1 MLLKQLKHFLIRR
14 FKNMVFEMVRTVEND
29 RQKEYITRT
38 LNQMKSSGNGIK
50 FNGSFTIMGPY
61 NVSIGNNVHIGR
73 NAFFHG
79 FGGLTIEDNVHI
91 SRNVTI
97 YTGNHDY
104 AGQVLPYDQKLIAKP
119 VHIGKNVWIG
129 MNVSIVPGV
138 TIGEG
143 AIVGMGTVVSRDVP
157 PLAIACSSP
166 LRIVKHRDS
175 AHYTRLEN
183 QSSYGGVGGIPL
195 SADEI
200 QAFKRNPKDEP

>member
-1 MLLKQLKHFLIRR
+1 MLLKLLRRLLIRR
-14 FKNMVFEMVRTVEND
+14 FKNMVYEMVKTVEND
-29 RQKEYITRT
+29 QFQERITRT
-38 LNQMKSSGNGIK
+38 LDQLKFSGEGIK
-50 FNGSFTIMGPY
+50 FNGRFTIRWPN
-61 NVSIGNNVHIGR
+61 NVSIGNNVHIGN

-97 YTGNHDY
+97 YTCNHNY
-104 AGQVLPYDQKLIAKP
+104 TGQVLPYDQELMHQP

-129 MNVSIVPGV
+129 MNVTIVPGV

-157 PLAIACSSP
+157 PLAVVCGP
-166 LRIVKHRDS
+166 PFRVVKHRDR
-175 AHYTRLEN
+175 AHYDRLESA
-183 QSSYGGVGGIPL
+183 SSYGGVGGMPL

-200 QAFKRNPKDEP
+200 QAFKNSPNKEP